1 MQTFR
6 EFFGFGKKKKKP
18 AEVKVKGVEDWRKMQ
33 TSDEFYSALE
43 KKTADMDLGKTK
55 ALARELF
62 GGKVKEMMANAKT
75 KPAAIEAI
83 KKQFRR
89 ESDVMAN

>member
-6 EFFGFGKKKKKP
+6 EFFGKKKKKP
-18 AEVKVKGVEDWRKMQ
+18 VNSVENWRKMR

>member
-18 AEVKVKGVEDWRKMQ
+18 AEVKVKGVEDWREMR
-33 TSDEFYSALE
+33 TSDEFYSALDDA
-43 KKTADMDLGKTK
+43 TAGMNLAKTK
-55 ALARELF
+55 DLARKLF
-62 GGKVKEMMANAKT
+62 GDKVKTMMANAKT

-83 KKQFRR
+83 KKQYRR
-89 ESDVMAN
+89 QIDIIAN